1 MPVESPVPAC
11 DQSEQWNQRD
21 SEDRSVPSLL
31 RVLAVIAVLA
41 GLGYAGIWALATM
54 VQPVTR
60 DATFTV
66 PNDRY
71 AK

>member
-1 MPVESPVPAC
+1 
-11 DQSEQWNQRD
+11 
-21 SEDRSVPSLL
+21 VPSLL
-31 RVLAVIAVLA
+31 RFLAVIAILA

-60 DATFTV
+60 DTTFTV